1 MHITALYGGLLGL
14 LLALLSAR
22 VMLWRFMTGVV
33 VGDEGDAEKTAMIR
47 AHGNFIEYVPLTILL
62 IGLAEYLAIGSKSFL
77 SIKTGQTWPPLLIH
91 GLGITLVLGRV
102 LHAAGMWKNPGI
114 SMGRRVGTAMT
125 MIALC
130 GAAILTTYL
139 GFTL

>member
-1 MHITALYGGLLGL
+1 MHITALYGGLLGI
-14 LLALLSAR
+14 LLAFLSAR
-22 VMLWRFMTGVV
+22 IMRWRFMAGVV
-33 VGDEGDAEKTAMIR
+33 VGDGGDPEKTAMIR

-62 IGLAEYLAIGSKSFL
+62 IGLAEYLAVGSRSFL
-77 SIKTGQTWPPLLIH
+77 SIKIGQPWSPLVIH

-102 LHAAGMWKNPGI
+102 LHAAGMWKNPGTSI
-114 SMGRRVGTAMT
+114 GRRVGAAMT

-130 GAAILTTYL
+130 GAAMLTTYL